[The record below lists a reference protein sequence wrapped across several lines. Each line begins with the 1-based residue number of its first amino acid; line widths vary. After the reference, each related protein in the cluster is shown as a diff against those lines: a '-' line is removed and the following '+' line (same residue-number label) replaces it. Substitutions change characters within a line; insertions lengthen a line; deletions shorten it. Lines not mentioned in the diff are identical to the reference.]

1 MNDVD
6 VLAAL
11 WRFTGYLGA
20 AVVIAFLAY
29 TLYCIIN
36 AIIKQ
41 IHKGGKEDGRP

>member
-6 VLAAL
+6 FLAAL
-11 WRFTGYLGA
+11 WRLAGYLGA
-20 AVVIAFLAY
+20 AVVIAFLAF

-41 IHKGGKEDGRP
+41 IRKGGKENGGQ